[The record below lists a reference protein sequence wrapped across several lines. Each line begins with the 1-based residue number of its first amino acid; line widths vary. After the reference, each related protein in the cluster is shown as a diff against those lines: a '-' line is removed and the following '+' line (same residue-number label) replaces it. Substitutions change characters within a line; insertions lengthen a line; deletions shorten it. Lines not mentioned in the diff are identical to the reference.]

1 MKRLFRFTH
10 YRRVAVWLFGAVWLA
25 GGSLVA
31 AEDALSDPV
40 ASSQARP
47 VFQTLSTIHHTLL
60 PDGSIQ
66 DVCPGASSIAAT
78 VGLRLSIAPAVL
90 TAHKRF
96 LDGGLDAVDL
106 CDVVASCQ
114 HRILVANPATEGR
127 RALVEAG
134 SDSGWDV
141 STGRTSSIF
150 GSRTSRGGPPG
161 QAGLGDPGLPFT
173 RPLLAGTFRP
183 PGHTFPRETTTG
195 TQVTF
200 KAVDTLGPLG
210 SSNAPAGVCSRPTP
224 GRSLHG
230 RPPHGCTPTTR
241 RSGLPPLT

>member
-47 VFQTLSTIHHTLL
+47 AFQTLSTIHSTVV
-60 PDGSIQ
+60 PDGSIR
-66 DVCPGASSIAAT
+66 DVCPSPSSIAAM
-78 VGLRLSIAPAVL
+78 VGFTPAVL

-96 LDGGLDAVDL
+96 RGLDAVDL
-106 CDVVASCQ
+106 CDVGASPC
-114 HRILVANPATEGR
+114 ILVANPATQGP
-127 RALVEAG
+127 LVEAG
-134 SDSGWDV
+134 SDHGSDV

-161 QAGLGDPGLPFT
+161 QAGLGDPGLPLT

-195 TQVTF
+195 TKVTV

-210 SSNAPAGVCSRPTP
+210 SSNTPVGVYSRPTP
-224 GRSLHG
+224 GRPLHG
-230 RPPHGCTPTTR
+230 RPPHGCTPTAR
-241 RSGLPPLT
+241 RSGLPLIT

>member
-10 YRRVAVWLFGAVWLA
+10 YRCVAVWLFGAVWLA

-40 ASSQARP
+40 TSSQARP
-47 VFQTLSTIHHTLL
+47 VFQTLSTIHPTLL
-60 PDGSIQ
+60 PDGSIR
-66 DVCPGASSIAAT
+66 DVCPGPSSIAAR
-78 VGLRLSIAPAVL
+78 VGFTPAVL

-96 LDGGLDAVDL
+96 RGLDAVDL

-114 HRILVANPATEGR
+114 HCILVANPATEGR

-161 QAGLGDPGLPFT
+161 QAGLGDPGLPLT

-183 PGHTFPRETTTG
+183 PGHPFPRETTTD

-200 KAVDTLGPLG
+200 KAVDTLGPPG
-210 SSNAPAGVCSRPTP
+210 SSNAPVGVCSRPTP
-224 GRSLHG
+224 DRRSTGG
-230 RPPHGCTPTTR
+230 RPPGA
-241 RSGLPPLT
+241 PPPPGEAASPQ

>member
-40 ASSQARP
+40 TSSQARP
-47 VFQTLSTIHHTLL
+47 VFQTLSTIHPTLL
-60 PDGSIQ
+60 PDGSIR
-66 DVCPGASSIAAT
+66 DVCPGPSSIAAR
-78 VGLRLSIAPAVL
+78 VGFTPAVL

-96 LDGGLDAVDL
+96 RGLDAVDL

-114 HRILVANPATEGR
+114 PCILVANPATEGR

-183 PGHTFPRETTTG
+183 SGHPFPRETTTG
-195 TQVTF
+195 TPFQGRGYAGAAWF
-200 KAVDTLGPLG
+200 QQRAGRGMQQAHPR
-210 SSNAPAGVCSRPTP
+210 PA
-224 GRSLHG
+224 LHG
-230 RPPHGCTPTTR
+230 RPPPGCTPTAR
-241 RSGLPPLT
+241 RSGLPSIT